1 MDKNEIQNYL
11 DEKFP
16 EMKFRVRQ
24 DIREPRGYIAGFETD
39 VQTSIYLMSK
49 FDDEAKHEL
58 LYRLEEMLYLKLGLL
73 NKAVD
78 DIRNIRRELT

>member
-11 DEKFP
+11 NEKFP
-16 EMKFRVRQ
+16 ELKFTVRQ
-24 DIREPRGYIAGFETD
+24 DIREPQGYITGFRTD
-39 VQTSIYLMSK
+39 VQTSFYLWPK

-78 DIRNIRRELT
+78 DVREIRRELT